1 MLASD
6 NADATKSLAYLEE
19 ISQMP
24 NYSETKSAIAKLIE
38 RKLNVLMV
46 SAINKDYVFK
56 YIDPPSLPVIKTGP
70 ARAIIVFIA
79 IMISFISSCIY
90 FLAAPYFKD

>member
-1 MLASD
+1 MLKILSY
-6 NADATKSLAYLEE
+6 LAE
-19 ISQMP
+19 ISKMP
-24 NYSETKSAIAKLIE
+24 SYSETKSAIAKLIE
-38 RKLNVLMV
+38 RKLNILMV

-70 ARAIIVFIA
+70 ARAIIVLIS

-90 FLAAPYFKD
+90 FLAAPYFQDESR